1 MINYDEEVI
10 KILKISEE
18 EAKKLCHQ
26 YVSTEHIILAI
37 LKYNNSLSNIFKS
50 QNINY
55 LDYKNIIIN
64 NIPKDKNNF
73 VVSYTPLLK
82 KIIEQSINGRQINLK
97 SIVIKILEDENS
109 IANTLLNIMGHNTL
123 KLYNILKNEKTIK
136 YGINLNKEI
145 NNELLYERCKEL
157 NELIEILC
165 RKNKNNALI
174 IGEAGVGK
182 TALVEYLAQKINKKN
197 VPKELLNKEIIS
209 INLASIV
216 SGTKY
221 RGEFEEKLENLIN
234 ELQNNTNYILFIDEI
249 HTVLGAGSSEGSIDA
264 ANILKPYL
272 ARNKIKCI
280 GATTISEYNKS
291 IKKDKALNRRFQT
304 IIIKEPN
311 KSETEKI
318 LISSKKYYEN
328 FHNVKINNSIIK
340 KIVELSEQYL
350 KDKKEPDRSLDIL
363 DIACTKVKLTN
374 NKLIEIEKLRE
385 LKNKHIK
392 NNEFD
397 KAKSINLKISNIHKK
412 NKLLTFNIIKDCYKI
427 KNNNTS
433 LGFKV

>member
-136 YGINLNKEI
+136 YGINLNKEL

-412 NKLLTFNIIKDCYKI
+412 NKLL
-427 KNNNTS
+427 KNYY
-433 LGFKV
+433 FY